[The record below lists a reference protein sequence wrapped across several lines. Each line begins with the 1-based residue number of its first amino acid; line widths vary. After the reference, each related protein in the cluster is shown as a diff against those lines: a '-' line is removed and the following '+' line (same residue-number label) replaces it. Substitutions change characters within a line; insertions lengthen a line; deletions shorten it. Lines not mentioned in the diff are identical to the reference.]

1 MGRAR
6 MTITLPGRA
15 AEAEE
20 LWYDAARW
28 PSWID
33 GFHHVVSLDD
43 TWPHAGARRV
53 WDSKPGG
60 RGRVVERVVTYEPRV
75 GQRRQVEDERL
86 EGTEEVAFQPG
97 EENVTVA
104 LSIEYRLKYANPL
117 TPLVDVLYVRRQV
130 GASLGRTLSRFAA
143 ERQGDLP

>member
-43 TWPHAGARRV
+43 SWPHPGARRV

-75 GQRRQVEDERL
+75 GQTLQVEDERL

-104 LSIEYRLKYANPL
+104 LSIEYRLKYPNPL
-117 TPLVDVLYVRRQV
+117 TPLVDVLYIRRQV

>member
-1 MGRAR
+1 VGRAR

-20 LWYDAARW
+20 LWYDATRW

-43 TWPHAGARRV
+43 TWPHVGARRV

-60 RGRVVERVVTYEPRV
+60 RGRVVERVVSYEPRV
-75 GQRRQVEDERL
+75 GQTLQVEDERL
-86 EGTEEVAFQPG
+86 EGTEEVAFQPD

-104 LSIEYRLKYANPL
+104 LSIDYRLKYSNPL

-143 ERQGDLP
+143 ERQGDLA